1 MTAGPGTTAPY
12 GWRLGAIHGI
22 PVYLGR
28 SWPIIAVV
36 VVLTFGPTVPTSTG
50 DSGGA
55 FGYAV
60 GVAYAVLLLL
70 SVLAHEAGHALV
82 ARRFGFRVD
91 RVVADLWGGHTVY
104 DSSTSRPGASAAI
117 SVCGPIA
124 NLALAAIG
132 YAAQSLAPNGVVGLL
147 LGALWLTNAF
157 VGVFNLLPGLPLDGG
172 YLVHALVWKV
182 TGDRNR
188 ALIVAGWLGR
198 VVTAAVVLWL
208 VGRPLL
214 LGRQPSLVTIVW
226 CGLIG
231 AFLWVGASNAIRA
244 GQSRRVIERVPL
256 TQVLRPAVVVGVAE
270 PVSSVLA
277 RLDGAASGGRFAPAS
292 ILPRGAGG
300 SAGRETPVVVVVGRS
315 GEAMGIAD
323 LEAARSI
330 DPARRSSV
338 PVEAVVG
345 RQPDGWIVVVDSQDG
360 DVSGLVSA
368 VAAGGPSAPPTLLA
382 VTSAGEVLGTVT
394 LADLSAAFSR

>member
-28 SWPIIAVV
+28 SWPVIAIV
-36 VVLTFGPTVPTSTG
+36 VVLTFGSSVPTPTG
-50 DSGGA
+50 ESGGA

-60 GVAYAVLLLL
+60 AVAYAVLLLI

-104 DSSTSRPGASAAI
+104 DSSTSRPATSAAI
-117 SVCGPIA
+117 SVSGPVA
-124 NLALAAIG
+124 NLALAAVE
-132 YAAQSLAPNGVVGLL
+132 YAVQAVAPNGVVGLL

-198 VVTAAVVLWL
+198 IVTVTVVLWL

-214 LGRQPSLVTIVW
+214 LGHQPSLFTIIW

-244 GQSRRVIERVPL
+244 GHSRRVIERVPL
-256 TQVLRPAVVVGVAE
+256 ARVLRPAVVVGVSE

-277 RLDGAASGGRFAPAS
+277 GVDGVASGGRFGSGSP
-292 ILPRGAGG
+292 G
-300 SAGRETPVVVVVGRS
+300 SAGGAAVTPVVVVVGRS
-315 GEAMGIAD
+315 GEALGIAD
-323 LEAARSI
+323 LDAARAI
-330 DPARRSSV
+330 DPSRRSQV
-338 PVEAVVG
+338 PVEAVLG
-345 RQPDGWIVVVDSQDG
+345 RQPAGWVVVVDSRDG

-382 VTSAGEVLGTVT
+382 VTTAGEVLGTVT